1 MANGVAITKTKPA
14 VKKTAV
20 ARRKTARK
28 ALTVGQLYVEEYW
41 RAYKDEYEKRGMTRA
56 DYDAQVAETDAWR
69 LQQRRIRNGEEKL
82 VLTPEEQRDHDE
94 FWGEMEAGGLSKAEY
109 DKIIS
114 EVRRD
119 LHKKYGELKERRKW
133 RNIGITAKY
142 LRRMKREGRIIGDLP
157 AFAHKDM
164 SDEEMEA
171 AHKKSQDDD
180 GWTEVVERARR
191 EGRLVEFEYP
201 KVKIPR
207 E

>member
-1 MANGVAITKTKPA
+1 MANGVAITKPA
-14 VKKTAV
+14 VKKTAA

-28 ALTVGQLYVEEYW
+28 ALTLWQLYEEMFW
-41 RAYKDEYEKRGMTRA
+41 RAYKDEIKERLGMNKAEYKAHKAKYRAISEK
-56 DYDAQVAETDAWR
+56 
-69 LQQRRIRNGEEKL
+69 QRRIRNGEEEE
-82 VLTPEEQRDHDE
+82 VLTPEQQRDRDE
-94 FWGEMEAGGLSKAEY
+94 FWGELEESGLSKVEY
-109 DKIIS
+109 DKIIA
-114 EVRRD
+114 EVRREIAEKD
-119 LHKKYGELKERRKW
+119 GELKERRAW